1 MARVVQKL
9 RPRSALQTNWL
20 MRGNMHR
27 RRFDDGRLDL
37 DRLRQE
43 LRLAPYKALVTII
56 LATVACM
63 GIILA
68 VARVIH

>member
-1 MARVVQKL
+1 
-9 RPRSALQTNWL
+9 
-20 MRGNMHR
+20 MHR

-43 LRLAPYKALVTII
+43 LRWAPYKALVTII